1 MTARRKVVPILK
13 NYFYYKGFLSFFTI
27 VLLILLGT
35 GCGAADPGPPA
46 GGPRAENGILR
57 LEGHRFDRDGNV
69 RLEGEWFFYWR
80 RLLTPLELLSP
91 SADTLKAV
99 QTLELPGFWNGR
111 TVNGEELGGSG
122 YATYRLKVKLDD
134 PVNHLALYVP
144 SVRTAYKVWVNGELM
159 AEVGSIGMDLQSSVP
174 RYKAQVLKLDKSG
187 MGTLD
192 IVLQVSNFH
201 HRLGGVLRP
210 IELGSVE
217 GIHDRVYQ
225 SLAFEMLI
233 IGSLLSMG
241 LYHIGLYALRR
252 KERGALFFGLFCV
265 LVGIRASLIGS
276 VVLHYFWKD
285 LSWVTGLRIE
295 YICFFIGVPAILM
308 FVRSLYP
315 LEVRREA
322 VRTAQGLGLFFSVA
336 VFFFPAP
343 WFTYF
348 IPFYQG
354 ITVVGC
360 VYMMMCIGQALA
372 RRREGAVFAVV
383 GAGSY
388 ITSVVIDILYYNQWI
403 RFGEVSS
410 YGLLFCV
417 FMTSFIL
424 SAKSAK
430 AYRSVETLS
439 RQMREMNQGLEEK
452 IRERTAEL
460 QQINRSL
467 EKMNEDLARMETSR
481 RHLLSNISHDLGTP
495 MTLIQGYVEALI
507 DGVVTQPDQQQK
519 YLKLIHGRITGLS
532 RLIADLFQLSKL
544 EARQL
549 DFDIRPVP
557 ADDFIR
563 YFEERYELELAG
575 AGLRFEMISHV
586 MKPADSDPAWI
597 RVDLDRIDQ
606 VLTNIIYNAVKHTPA
621 GGLIQLLFIVDEYSL
636 VVQVQDNGTGID
648 PEDLPYIFD
657 RFYKKDKSRNT
668 ARGGSGLGLAIAK
681 EIIDYHGGR
690 IWAQSMVG
698 QGACL
703 AFMLPLVNPA
713 E

>member
-1 MTARRKVVPILK
+1 M
-13 NYFYYKGFLSFFTI
+13 
-27 VLLILLGT
+27 
-35 GCGAADPGPPA
+35 
-46 GGPRAENGILR
+46 NGILR
-57 LEGHRFDRDGNV
+57 LDGHRFDRDGNV
-69 RLEGEWFFYWR
+69 ALEGEWHFYWR

-91 SADTLKAV
+91 SSDTLKSM
-99 QTLELPGFWNGR
+99 QTMELPGFWSGR
-111 TVNGEELGGSG
+111 TVNGEELEGSG
-122 YATYRLKVKLDD
+122 YATYRLKVKIDD
-134 PVNHLALYVP
+134 PVTHLALYVP
-144 SVRTAYKVWVNGELM
+144 SVRTAYKVWVNGQMLT
-159 AEVGSIGMDLQSSVP
+159 EVGTLGKDLQSSVP
-174 RYKAQVLKLDKSG
+174 RFKSQVLKIDKSG
-187 MGTLD
+187 VGTLD
-192 IVLQVSNFH
+192 IVVQVSNFH
-201 HRLGGVLRP
+201 HRLGGILRP
-210 IELGSVE
+210 IELGT
-217 GIHDRVYQ
+217 IDRINDRVYS

-241 LYHIGLYALRR
+241 FYHLGLYALRR
-252 KERGALFFGLFCV
+252 KESGALFFGLFCV
-265 LVGIRASLIGS
+265 LVGVRATLTGS
-276 VVLHYFWKD
+276 SMLYYFFED
-285 LSWVTGLRIE
+285 LSWTMGVRIE
-295 YICFFIGVPAILM
+295 YICFFIGVPSILM

-322 VRTAQGLGLFFSVA
+322 VRTAQGLGLLFSA
-336 VFFFPAP
+336 GLFFFPAP

-348 IPFYQG
+348 IPIYQV
-354 ITVVGC
+354 ITVIGC
-360 VYMMMCIGQALA
+360 IYTMMCIGQALA
-372 RRREGAVFAVV
+372 RRREGAMFAVV

-388 ITSVVIDILYYNQWI
+388 ITSVVIDILFYNQLI
-403 RFGEVSS
+403 HFGEVSS

-439 RQMREMNQGLEEK
+439 RQMREMNLGLEEK

-519 YLKLIHGRITGLS
+519 YLKLIHGRITSLS

-557 ADDFIR
+557 AGDFIR

-575 AGLRFEMISHV
+575 AGLRFEMVSHA
-586 MKPADSDPAWI
+586 MKPADAEPAWI

-690 IWAQSMVG
+690 IWAQSMIG